1 MIATEAKY
9 SKGIQLNKRFLLSYF
24 VHLDRTGNDDVKRR
38 PEMGCSKIGR
48 LCVPRRA
55 GCPRGLSEVGSA
67 VCPSFALFAAS
78 IDVSFVFTLCL
89 VTLSCL

>member
-1 MIATEAKY
+1 MIATEAKH

-48 LCVPRRA
+48 LYVYRDVLDVPVDCRKL
-55 GCPRGLSEVGSA
+55 GPPSA
-67 VCPSFALFAAS
+67 RLLLHLLHALM
-78 IDVSFVFTLCL
+78 
-89 VTLSCL
+89 

>member
-1 MIATEAKY
+1 MIATEAKH

-24 VHLDRTGNDDVKRR
+24 VHLDRTGNDDVKRL
-38 PEMGCSKIGR
+38 PEMGCSKIGT

-67 VCPSFALFAAS
+67 VCPSFAPFAAC